1 MVFKIRSSHKDVFLK
16 KDNSKNM
23 TKIYENYPWRNIAF
37 INKSNIAFKNMLEK
51 FINPVASQVNKM
63 SFKSRSLSVSSSDDK
78 FFS

>member
-37 INKSNIAFKNMLEK
+37 KNMLEK
-51 FINPVASQVNKM
+51 FIKPVASQVNKM

>member
-1 MVFKIRSSHKDVFLK
+1 
-16 KDNSKNM
+16 
-23 TKIYENYPWRNIAF
+23 
-37 INKSNIAFKNMLEK
+37 MLEK